1 MRPYPFPMTP
11 FEAEQYLLSL
21 GNIPRKEYM
30 DDKNKTS
37 EYIQRIQFFLDLVGN
52 PERKIP
58 HYIHVTGTSGKGS
71 VSTFLSYILAASGK
85 KVGLTISPHPTT
97 LRERWQVNNTIMT
110 EKEFV
115 QMVQKLKPVFD
126 EYARTSPYDMVSFF
140 DITTIIAIMY
150 FAQKKVEWAVMEVGL
165 GGRLDSTNVIPY
177 KDIAVITN
185 IGLDHTEL
193 LGDTKEKIA
202 FEKAGIIKKGCE
214 VFTSETNKKVLRVI
228 ETACRKQKV
237 PLFQVQTFSNLPP
250 GIKKHQETNASLCI
264 AIAEKLHLP
273 TSAIVQGLQTAKQPL
288 RMEQVSQK
296 PLIILDGAHNP
307 DKIKNTVEETKTFKK
322 NVHLIIGFSADKN
335 IQAMIQLLST
345 LKPKTIACTRQTSNT
360 FRKAAHPKDLQK
372 MIKKYSSSSK
382 TEIFLDPYD
391 AVQWSK
397 KQQKTGDLLLI
408 TGSIF
413 LSGEL
418 RKTFV

>member
-1 MRPYPFPMTP
+1 MTP

-30 DDKNKTS
+30 DDKKKTS
-37 EYIQRIQFFLDLVGN
+37 EYLQRIQFFLDLVGN
-52 PERKIP
+52 PEKKIP

-71 VSTFLSYILAASGK
+71 VSTFLSFILEASGK

-97 LRERWQVNNTIMT
+97 LRERWQVNNVIMS

-115 QMVQKLKPVFD
+115 EIVQKLKPVFD
-126 EYARTSPYDMVSFF
+126 EYARKSPYDMVSFF
-140 DITTIIAIMY
+140 DITTIISLMY
-150 FAQKKVEWAVMEVGL
+150 FAQKKVDWAVMEVGL

-193 LGDTKEKIA
+193 LGNTKEKIA

-214 VFTSETNKKVLRVI
+214 VFTSETDKKVLRVI
-228 ETACRKQKV
+228 ENTCKKQKV
-237 PLFQVQTFSNLPP
+237 NLFQIQTFSDLPP
-250 GIKKHQETNASLCI
+250 GIKKHQQTNASLCI

-273 TSAIVQGLQTAKQPL
+273 TSSIVNGLQKAKQPL

-322 NVHLIIGFSADKN
+322 NVRLVLGFSADKN
-335 IQAMIQLLST
+335 IQAMIKLLST
-345 LKPKTIACTRQTSNT
+345 LKPKTVACTRQTSNT
-360 FRKAAHPKDLQK
+360 FRKAAHPKDIQK
-372 MIKKYSSSSK
+372 MIKKYSPQSK
-382 TEIFLDPYD
+382 TEIFFDPHD
-391 AVQWSK
+391 ALQWSK

-418 RKTFV
+418 RKNFV